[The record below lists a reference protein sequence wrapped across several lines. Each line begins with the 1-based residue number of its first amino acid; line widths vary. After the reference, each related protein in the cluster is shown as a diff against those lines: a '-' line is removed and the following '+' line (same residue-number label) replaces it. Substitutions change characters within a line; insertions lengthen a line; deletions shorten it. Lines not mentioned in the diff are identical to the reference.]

1 MEEHMT
7 ARRRFLKAT
16 AGAAAL
22 FGGLRYIPAAN
33 AAGMPAR
40 AALPGGA
47 MESGVLEALPGKLP
61 LIKKSFRPPNFETPV
76 RLLGSAYTPNDAFFV
91 RYHLAAIPEVALA
104 GWKLDI
110 GGEAVEKPL
119 QLDMAQ
125 LRREFET
132 VELAAVCMCSGNRR
146 GFSEPHVPGVQWGHG
161 AIGNAKWRG
170 VRLRDLLNK
179 AGLKKEA
186 VEIVFDGAD
195 GAVLDKT
202 PDFVKSLP
210 AWKAMD
216 ENTLVAFQMNGEDL
230 PRWNGFPARLVVPG
244 WTATYWMKHLT
255 SVSAVTQPYK
265 GFWMNPAYR
274 IPKGRFPV
282 IDRFVSQETEAN
294 TPITEMVV
302 NSLITGPGEGRVRAG
317 EPVELAGVAWDGGYG
332 ISGVE
337 VSEDGGAS
345 WRDAVL
351 GADLGRFAW
360 RQWSHRFAPAAG
372 RHTLLVR
379 AFNRAGATQPVELI
393 FNPAGY
399 HNNVVQRLD
408 LEAA

>member
-1 MEEHMT
+1 MT
-7 ARRRFLKAT
+7 QRRQFLKAT

-22 FGGLRYIPAAN
+22 LGGLRHIPWAG
-33 AAGMPAR
+33 AAGLPPR
-40 AALPGGA
+40 PALPGGA
-47 MESGVLEALPGKLP
+47 MGSEVLEALPGKLP

-76 RLLGSAYTPNDAFFV
+76 RLLGPDFTPNDAFFV

-110 GGEAVEKPL
+110 GGEAVERPL

-125 LRREFET
+125 LKRDFET

-146 GFSEPHVPGVQWGHG
+146 GFSEPHVAGVQWGHG

-255 SVSAVTQPYK
+255 SVSAVTQPYR

-274 IPKGRFPV
+274 IPKGKFPV
-282 IDRFVSQETEAN
+282 VDRFVSQETESN

-302 NSLITGPGEGRVRAG
+302 NSLITAPAPEGRFKAG
-317 EPVELAGVAWDGGYG
+317 EAIDISGVAWDGGYG

-337 VSEDGGAS
+337 VSEDGGHS
-345 WRDAVL
+345 WRDAAL
-351 GADLGRFAW
+351 GADLGRYAW
-360 RQWSHRFAPAAG
+360 RRWSHRLGPAAAG
-372 RHTLLVR
+372 RYTILVR

-408 LEAA
+408 VEVS